1 MTVYLAADV
10 GGTKTDLVIYERERG
25 LTTPLAAATLA
36 SADYASFSLL
46 LRDFLGAKG
55 LRIDRA
61 CFGVAGPVLDNRAQ
75 LTNLPW
81 AVDGAV
87 LSEEFAIPK
96 VEVINDLVALGHAV
110 SRLGD
115 DDLLWLHRG
124 RPNPQGAIAVVAPGT
139 GLGMAFLVP
148 DGSGYRVCPSEG
160 GHAAFASAGEDVDM
174 LRFLVARE
182 ETVSCEFL
190 CSGPGLPRIYR
201 YLRDAGLFPEPQ
213 WLAAEFT
220 AAPDPARLIVE
231 AALDGQRVCHICRE
245 TLRTF
250 AGILADICGNFAV
263 TLLATGGIYI
273 GGGIPPR
280 ILPFLKDDAF
290 PRRLRRRGKMVELL
304 SEIPVAIITTPK
316 AALLGAAA
324 CAERK

>member
-10 GGTKTDLVIYERERG
+10 GGTKTDLIVYERERG
-25 LTTPLAAATLA
+25 PAAPLAAATLA
-36 SADYASFSLL
+36 SADYASFPLL
-46 LRDFLGAKG
+46 LRDFLGDKG
-55 LRIDRA
+55 FRIDRA
-61 CFGVAGPVLDNRAQ
+61 CFGVAGPVLANRAQ

-81 AVDGAV
+81 AVDGAAISV
-87 LSEEFAIPK
+87 EFAIPK
-96 VEVINDLVALGHAV
+96 VEVINDLVALGYAV

-124 RPNPQGAIAVVAPGT
+124 RPNPQGAIGVVAPGT

-160 GHAAFASAGEDVDM
+160 GHAAFAPNGDDVDM
-174 LRFLVARE
+174 LRFLLARE
-182 ETVSCEFL
+182 EAVSCEFL

-201 YLRDAGLFPEPQ
+201 YLRDAGLFPEPR
-213 WLAAEFT
+213 WLAAEFAT
-220 AAPDPARLIVE
+220 APDPARLIVE
-231 AALDGQRVCHICRE
+231 AALDDHRVCHICRE

-250 AGILADICGNFAV
+250 GGILADICGNFAV

-280 ILPFLKDDAF
+280 ILPFLKDDVF
-290 PRRLRRRGKMVELL
+290 LHRFRRRGKMGELL
-304 SEIPVAIITTPK
+304 SEIPVAIITNPK

-324 CAERK
+324 CTERR